1 METGMGGELFPIP
14 STHVYMKWGRID
26 EKKPSAMAIWEMPLK
41 PEPPLFW
48 TLENAMWGSTISAM
62 LLDLA

>member
-41 PEPPLFW
+41 PEPPLF
-48 TLENAMWGSTISAM
+48 
-62 LLDLA
+62 